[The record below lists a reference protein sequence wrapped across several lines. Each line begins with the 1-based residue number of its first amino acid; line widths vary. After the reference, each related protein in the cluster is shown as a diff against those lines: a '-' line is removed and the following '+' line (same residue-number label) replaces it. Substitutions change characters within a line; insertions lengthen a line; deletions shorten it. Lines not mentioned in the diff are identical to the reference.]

1 MANASKATGIDLSKV
16 PIIICDTGDSKSVLD
31 MANQAKVVLNC
42 VGPYR
47 YCTYISLE
55 LRCGI
60 RREGEIS
67 HTETTPYQKE
77 SVLTLDFLVL

>member
-47 YCTYISLE
+47 SCIYVCESLR
-55 LRCGI
+55 LWLQQ
-60 RREGEIS
+60 RRRNFP
-67 HTETTPYQKE
+67 H
-77 SVLTLDFLVL
+77 

>member
-1 MANASKATGIDLSKV
+1 MLANASKATGIDLSKV

-47 YCTYISLE
+47 SCIYV
-55 LRCGI
+55 CGFS
-60 RREGEIS
+60 REGEIS
-67 HTETTPYQKE
+67 HIEITRYQKE
-77 SVLTLDFLVL
+77 SVLDSRFSCSMK